1 MRWLRFMAC
10 VGAGAGLGLAFVSS
24 AAFAADPAQK
34 ATVATTAPTA
44 ASSQTASLGPT
55 NSAAVVTAAPLN
67 LDLDAF
73 RFDQA
78 PKPNADASLT
88 TPSNPT
94 LPSSLEQGA
103 PAARFEPMVKSSS
116 AVIDPMNRGSFFDN
130 HELGIQ
136 LKKDF

>member
-1 MRWLRFMAC
+1 MAC
-10 VGAGAGLGLAFVSS
+10 VGAGAGLGVIFVSS

-34 ATVATTAPTA
+34 TTVTTAAPTA
-44 ASSQTASLGPT
+44 ASSQTASLGP
-55 NSAAVVTAAPLN
+55 SAPSTVVAIEPLN
-67 LDLDAF
+67 LDIDAF

-78 PKPNADASLT
+78 PKPKTDASLT

-116 AVIDPMNRGSFFDN
+116 ALIDPMNRGSFFDN